1 MERKVNVLTTGHF
14 DLVHS
19 GHVEHFQ
26 MSALLGTHL
35 TVGITSDEYVRSK
48 KGDGYPIYS
57 ALQRSYIINSFD
69 FVDRVV
75 LIPGDNKKEFKT
87 SIGDFFKC
95 TDIHV
100 VTSGWDQTSNF
111 WARELKVKHDF
122 VYVILDYC
130 IDDHASAIIKR
141 IKETS

>member
-14 DLVHS
+14 DLVHC
-19 GHVEHFQ
+19 GHVEHFYN
-26 MSALLGTHL
+26 SALLGTHL
-35 TVGITSDEYVRSK
+35 IVGITSDEYVKSK

-57 ALQRSYIINSFD
+57 ILQRATIIKSFS
-69 FVDRVV
+69 FVDEVV
-75 LIPGDNKKEFKT
+75 LIDGDNKKEFKT
-87 SIGDFFKC
+87 AIDNYIDCS
-95 TDIHV
+95 DIHV